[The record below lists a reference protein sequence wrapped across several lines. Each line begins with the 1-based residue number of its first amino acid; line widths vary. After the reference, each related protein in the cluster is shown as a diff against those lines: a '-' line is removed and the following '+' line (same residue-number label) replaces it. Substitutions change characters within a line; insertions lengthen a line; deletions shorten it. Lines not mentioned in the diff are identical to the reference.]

1 MHGPQELVDEHG
13 GMQRLSQSVTLSSVL
28 RLALAT
34 ASVSAAVVLAG
45 GTAVWRL
52 ERNHP
57 GSTFGSWGDGIWWAM
72 TTMTTVGYGDHVPAT
87 LPGRIVAGLIMIM
100 GVAVLGAVAA
110 VVALI
115 FASSVASRE
124 ERILEA
130 EGRTLEARLEARLD
144 VLDVRLAG
152 IEEHLRGR
160 TSDDDARGA

>member
-1 MHGPQELVDEHG
+1 MPR
-13 GMQRLSQSVTLSSVL
+13 RLSVTLAAVL

-34 ASVSAAVVLAG
+34 AVFSSSVVLIG

-52 ERNHP
+52 EHDRP
-57 GSTFGSWGDGIWWAM
+57 GTTFESWGDGIWWAL

-87 LPGRIVAGLIMIM
+87 TSGRIVAGMIMIM

-115 FASSVASRE
+115 FASAVARRE
-124 ERILEA
+124 ELTLEA

-144 VLDVRLAG
+144 TLDARLAR
-152 IEEHLRGR
+152 IEERLGCQAPG
-160 TSDDDARGA
+160 DDAHQ